1 MKNTAALLALA
12 TSLFAPFASATPVAP
27 RDSSVNPFAGKTLYV
42 DPTYSAQVTAA
53 VATIKAEGKADLA
66 VKAAKVASV
75 PTFIW
80 ISQRS
85 DVTNISGYLRDALAI
100 QKSTKK
106 PQAVQLVV
114 YDLPNRDCSA
124 GASSGEYTIDN
135 AGESRYEAYIKA
147 IYSEIQ
153 RVPDVQ
159 VIIVL
164 EPDSIGNI
172 VTNLSNDNCAK
183 AAPVYKRCI
192 SLAIATLSAL
202 PNVAIYVDAAHAG
215 WLGWPGNIGP
225 TASLLAELLTNAKAI
240 NPNAWVR
247 GVSTDVS
254 NYNGLGNQPQMGYDE
269 LVYAQNLAPLLT
281 AAGYPAHFIID
292 QGRSG
297 VQNYTRTGGDWC
309 NNKYAG
315 FGTRPTTNTPDPV
328 IDAIVWVK
336 PGGQGD
342 GTSDPTS
349 PRYDSTCSNSYA
361 LTPAPEAGLW
371 FQAYFEQLVTNANPS
386 F

>member
-1 MKNTAALLALA
+1 MKNSAALLALA
-12 TSLFAPFASATPVAP
+12 TSLFAPFASATPVVA
-27 RDSSVNPFAGKTLYV
+27 RDSSVNPFQGKTLYI
-42 DPTYSAQVTAA
+42 DPLYSSQVQGA
-53 VATIKAEGKADLA
+53 VATLQAEGKTDLA
-66 VKAAKVASV
+66 TKAAKVAKV

-85 DVTNISGYLRDALAI
+85 DVTSISGYLDGAKSI
-100 QKSTKK
+100 QTSTGKS
-106 PQAVQLVV
+106 QAVQLVV
-114 YDLPNRDCSA
+114 YDLPDRDCSA

-172 VTNLSNDNCAK
+172 ITNLSNDQCAK

-192 SLAIATLSAL
+192 SLAIATLSQL
-202 PNVAIYVDAAHAG
+202 PNVAIYIDAAHAG

-225 TASLLAELLTNAKAI
+225 TATLLAELLNDAKAI
-240 NPNAWVR
+240 YPGAWVR
-247 GVSTDVS
+247 GVATDVS

-281 AAGYPAHFIID
+281 AAGYPAHFIVD

-297 VQNYTRTGGDWC
+297 VQNYTRTGSDWC
-309 NNKYAG
+309 NNKFAG
-315 FGTRPTTNTPDPV
+315 FGSRPSTTTPDPV

-342 GTSDPTS
+342 GTSD
-349 PRYDSTCSNSYA
+349 DSSCSGPSS
-361 LTPAPEAGLW
+361 LIPAPAAGTW
-371 FQAYFEQLVTNANPS
+371 FQAYFEQLVINANPA